1 MKHFA
6 SIAILLLF
14 SVTAAFAQEEKPK
27 PKLKIQ
33 FKPYGFI
40 RNFYAFDTRESNAMT
55 EDFYYY
61 VPKDWDLND
70 RGEDLNENPNFKFAA
85 ITSRLG
91 LDITGFSLGKWD
103 FAAKSRRTS
112 TPAFPRPTRT
122 RSPRVQ

>member
-27 PKLKIQ
+27 QKLKIQ

-40 RNFYAFDTRESNAMT
+40 RNYYAFDTRESNAMT

-61 VPKDWDLND
+61 VFINTM
-70 RGEDLNENPNFKFAA
+70 F
-85 ITSRLG
+85 
-91 LDITGFSLGKWD
+91 
-103 FAAKSRRTS
+103 
-112 TPAFPRPTRT
+112 
-122 RSPRVQ
+122 